1 MPILLTES
9 IISRLATKG
18 IHCLYP
24 PNTVKLPDDTIMEPP
39 CSLKWL
45 RAEHS
50 FEIGAFSYAVSG
62 YFFAVSI
69 GRYCSIGEGVEI
81 GRHSHPLDFI
91 SSSPVFYQNSRFV
104 LGMNDDPSLPDKPFN
119 VTRSATTL
127 RRTII
132 GNDVYIGHQAL
143 IMPGVTIGNGSV
155 VGARAVVTKDVPPYA
170 IVAGVP
176 AKIIRYRF
184 ADSDI
189 HRLESSQWW
198 KYSPKQFE
206 GLDPSDLAGFLSEL
220 ELMNKSISPYYEPD
234 KCRLLDFTA

>member
-1 MPILLTES
+1 MPILLTEP
-9 IISRLATKG
+9 IIARLATKG

-24 PNTVKLPDDTIMEPP
+24 PSSVKLPDDTIIEPP

-91 SSSPVFYQNSRFV
+91 STSPVFYQHIKFV
-104 LGMNDDPSLPDKPFN
+104 LGTNEDPSLPDKPFKP
-119 VTRSATTL
+119 TRTATTL

-155 VGARAVVTKDVPPYA
+155 VGARSVVTKDVPPYA
-170 IVAGVP
+170 IVAGTP

-184 ADSDI
+184 GEPEI
-189 HRLESSQWW
+189 YRLESSQWW

-206 GLDPSDLAGFLSEL
+206 GLDPSNLADFLSKV
-220 ELMNKSISPYYEPD
+220 ELMNKSNSPHFEPD
-234 KCRLLDFTA
+234 KCRLLDFAS